1 MTTPERSI
9 DEIVKEVLALE
20 HEIDED
26 DNWISTDEDIAN
38 IVRFVVKAERQ
49 KRDEV
54 VRAERERICKDLDEM
69 WSALYGA
76 YLNNQDLRELIKNL
90 VTQPNNPDCPNCDV
104 HDYCSVHLPDND
116 K

>member
-49 KRDEV
+49 KREEV
-54 VRAERERICKDLDEM
+54 VGNFAGMLRTLIERGNTETAMNII
-69 WSALYGA
+69 
-76 YLNNQDLRELIKNL
+76 REKSIH
-90 VTQPNNPDCPNCDV
+90 PNNP
-104 HDYCSVHLPDND
+104 